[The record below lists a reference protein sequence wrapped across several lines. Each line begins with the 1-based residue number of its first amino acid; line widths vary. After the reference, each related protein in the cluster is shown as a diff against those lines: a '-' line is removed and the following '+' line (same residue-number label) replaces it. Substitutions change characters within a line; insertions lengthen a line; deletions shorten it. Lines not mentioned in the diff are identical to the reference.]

1 MKKKHLLLLLAV
13 AVVVGLAG
21 VFFQVSQY
29 AGWNDSKTDRTIYQN
44 LAVNDVTKIELR
56 SAPGSVTLE
65 KKGDEWGVAERE
77 DYPADFTK
85 IRDLIKLLWGL
96 KSGQET
102 QIGPSQLGRLKLL
115 APGQGADA
123 GIEIDLKGTKD
134 IASLIIGKSVER
146 SNATAGSPA
155 TGRFVYNPAVK
166 DRVYL
171 VSETF
176 FSVDPVIVGAWLDK
190 TFIAPGDLREIDQA
204 AWSNNPGWKV
214 VRKDPKAEWQLV
226 DSQPGENLDKSV
238 AESFSTFAPTFVDV
252 RPLSVSPDE
261 SGLKDPFKVTVKTFD
276 GFTYDFLLGK
286 EGPEKARY
294 VQLNVSAVLPS
305 VRTPDPNEK
314 ADEKKKKDE
323 EFDQK
328 LKSLKERLERE
339 KRFEKW
345 VYLVPGYNLEQILKR
360 RNEILAKATPS
371 TSPAVLPSLPEPA
384 SSPAPTLLPEPT
396 PVSSP
401 TPPASESAIPSTP
414 SPSPASS
421 LLPESTPTAS
431 PTPTASESSTPSI
444 PTPSPSTTPSPAP
457 ALLPGSTPTSSPTPT
472 VSESAA
478 PSPTP
483 NTTSSPTPGS

>member
-21 VFFQVSQY
+21 VYFQISQY

-44 LAVNDVTKIELR
+44 LAVNDVSKIELR
-56 SAPGSVTLE
+56 SAPASITLE
-65 KKGDEWGVAERE
+65 KKGDEWGVAERAG
-77 DYPADFTK
+77 YPADFTK

-96 KSGQET
+96 KAGQET
-102 QIGPSQLGRLKLL
+102 QVGPSQLGRLKLL
-115 APGQGADA
+115 PPGQGADT
-123 GIEIDLKGTKD
+123 GIEIDLKGMKD
-134 IASLIIGKSVER
+134 IAALIIGKSVER
-146 SNATAGSPA
+146 TNATTGSPA

-176 FSVDPVIVGAWLDK
+176 FSVDPVTVGAWLDK
-190 TFIAPGDLREIDQA
+190 TFIVPGDLREIDQS

-214 VRKDPKAEWQLV
+214 VRKDPKAEWQLA
-226 DSQPGENLDKSV
+226 DSQPGENLDKAL

-276 GFTYDFLLGK
+276 GFTYDLLLGK
-286 EGPEKARY
+286 AGPEKVRY
-294 VQLNVSAVLPS
+294 LQLSVSADLPS

-328 LKSLKERLERE
+328 IKNLKERLERE

-345 VYLVPGYNLEQILKR
+345 VYLVPDYNLEQILKR
-360 RNEILAKATPS
+360 RNEILAKVTPS
-371 TSPAVLPSLPEPA
+371 PSPAAFPSLPEPA
-384 SSPAPTLLPEPT
+384 
-396 PVSSP
+396 
-401 TPPASESAIPSTP
+401 
-414 SPSPASS
+414 
-421 LLPESTPTAS
+421 
-431 PTPTASESSTPSI
+431 
-444 PTPSPSTTPSPAP
+444 PSPAP
-457 ALLPGSTPTSSPTPT
+457 ALLPESTPVASPTPT
-472 VSESAA
+472 TSESAT
-478 PSPTP
+478 PSTPAAPTP
-483 NTTSSPTPGS
+483 NTSPSAGPGS

>member
-21 VFFQVSQY
+21 VYFQISQY

-56 SAPGSVTLE
+56 SAPASVTLE
-65 KKGDEWGVAERE
+65 KKGDEWGVAER
-77 DYPADFTK
+77 DGYPADFTK

-96 KSGQET
+96 KAGQET

-115 APGQGADA
+115 TPGQGAEA
-123 GIEIDLKGTKD
+123 GIEIDLKGTSD

-146 SNATAGSPA
+146 SNATTSSPA

-176 FSVDPVIVGAWLDK
+176 FSVDPVSVGAWLDK
-190 TFIAPGDLREIDQA
+190 TFIAPGDLREIDQT

-226 DSQPGENLDKSV
+226 DSQPGENLDKSL
-238 AESFSTFAPTFVDV
+238 AEGFSTFAPTFVDV
-252 RPLSVSPDE
+252 RPLSVSPEE

-276 GFTYDFLLGK
+276 GFTYDLLLGK
-286 EGPEKARY
+286 EGPEKTRY
-294 VQLNVSAVLPS
+294 LQLSVSAELPS

-345 VYLVPGYNLEQILKR
+345 VYLVPDYNLEQILKR
-360 RNEILAKATPS
+360 RNEILAKAGSSP
-371 TSPAVLPSLPEPA
+371 SPAVLPSLPEPA
-384 SSPAPTLLPEPT
+384 SSLLPEPT
-396 PVSSP
+396 PM
-401 TPPASESAIPSTP
+401 
-414 SPSPASS
+414 
-421 LLPESTPTAS
+421 AS
-431 PTPTASESSTPSI
+431 PTPTASESATPSI
-444 PTPSPSTTPSPAP
+444 P
-457 ALLPGSTPTSSPTPT
+457 
-472 VSESAA
+472 V
-478 PSPTP
+478 PTP
-483 NTTSSPTPGS
+483 NISPSPKPGS